1 MATFRQKFNKKYGYD
16 KDESHS
22 IADIAKITGI
32 KKSIIQEAYNRGSGA
47 WETSKESIRNK
58 YTGEK
63 REGGFPAS
71 QRMSKEAWSFGRSY
85 GLVMNNKKQTAKGA
99 PDRDLWEKIMKSDF
113 SIIYNGILKN
123 VKNARS

>member
-47 WETSKESIRNK
+47 WESNPTSVRSKEGN
-58 YTGEK
+58 K
-63 REGGFPAS
+63 REGGYAPS
-71 QRMSKEAWSFGRSY
+71 KRMSKEAWSFGRSY
-85 GLVMNNKKQTAKGA
+85 GLVMNNRKQTGKGK

-113 SIIYNGILKN
+113 SVIYNGILKN